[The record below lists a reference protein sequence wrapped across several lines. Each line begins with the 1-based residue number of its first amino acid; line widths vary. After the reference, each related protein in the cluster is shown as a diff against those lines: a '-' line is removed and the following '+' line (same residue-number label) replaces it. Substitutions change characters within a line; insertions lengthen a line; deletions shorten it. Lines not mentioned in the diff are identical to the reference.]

1 MRQEGNKIYAD
12 EGMVLK
18 HKPNGPVFGTEVDL
32 GLKKLEDG
40 SLVPDTID
48 DFEEIEDTQINFD
61 FNINIENNE

>member
-32 GLKKLEDG
+32 GLKKLSDG
-40 SLVPDTID
+40 SLVPDTIE
-48 DFEEIEDTQINFD
+48 DFEEIEDIQRDFD
-61 FNINIENNE
+61 INIENNE

>member
-32 GLKKLEDG
+32 GLKKLPDG
-40 SLVPDTID
+40 TLVPDTIE
-48 DFEEIEDTQINFD
+48 DFEEIEDTQRDFD
-61 FNINIENNE
+61 INIENNE

>member
-1 MRQEGNKIYAD
+1 MRQENNKIYAD

-40 SLVPDTID
+40 SFVPDTID
-48 DFEEIEDTQINFD
+48 DFEEIEDTQRYFD
-61 FNINIENNE
+61 FDINIKNIE

>member
-32 GLKKLEDG
+32 GLKKLPDG

-48 DFEEIEDTQINFD
+48 DFEEIEDTQRDFD
-61 FNINIENNE
+61 INIENNE